1 MQSLDN
7 RTTSVSCGSQ
17 ESRSGQSLGESAGP
31 PRRISQDAVTEHHE
45 EQITLLPRE
54 DPTILE
60 IPRSSSKDAGKPDSN
75 VPAVTLHKSS
85 YIVLMVSIYASLALT
100 AWILTCLLT
109 FRPLTTRHYGY
120 DTRDKNAYRSFY
132 DTKSEK
138 SGEVYR
144 ATRTIQAI
152 VAVLTV
158 PLTSAV
164 CSAAAVVFAQSKRK
178 ERRLTMR
185 QMMVLADRGWTDP
198 TTIVKL
204 LIGRGKPLSSSMLIC
219 ALLLNLF
226 GEYTQN
232 PAHAT

>member
-1 MQSLDN
+1 MANTTPPSELRRLEHLEAPDSQPTASSLGIEMQSLDN

-120 DTRDKNAYRSFY
+120 DTRDKNEYRSFY
-132 DTKSEK
+132 DTILKVRK
-138 SGEVYR
+138 
-144 ATRTIQAI
+144 
-152 VAVLTV
+152 
-158 PLTSAV
+158 
-164 CSAAAVVFAQSKRK
+164 AAKYIEPPGLYKR
-178 ERRLTMR
+178 
-185 QMMVLADRGWTDP
+185 
-198 TTIVKL
+198 
-204 LIGRGKPLSSSMLIC
+204 LSPS
-219 ALLLNLF
+219 
-226 GEYTQN
+226 
-232 PAHAT
+232 